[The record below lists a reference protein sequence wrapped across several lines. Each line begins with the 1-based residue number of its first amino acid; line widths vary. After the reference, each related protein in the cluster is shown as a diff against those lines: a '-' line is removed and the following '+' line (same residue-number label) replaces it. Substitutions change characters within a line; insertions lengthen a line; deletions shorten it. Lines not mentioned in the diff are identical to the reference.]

1 MGLTRSLVSGSSS
14 MRAHQKMLD
23 VISNN
28 IANINTS
35 GYKSS
40 RANFADEFYQIYRYG
55 KAPDKVPEN
64 GLGGVNPMQFGLG
77 VKVGSIT
84 KDMSQ
89 GIIETTNRP
98 LDLAL
103 QGEGFFVVHQNG
115 QELYTR
121 AGAFTRDEDG
131 NIVDSTTGANVQ
143 GYNINIDSAGKIV
156 KDING
161 ENTLDSKYTNL
172 TIPSDMI
179 SPPRQSQNI
188 TISGNLN
195 SANPSG
201 YERKTSINVFDNNGG
216 VHSLTLDFVKTDN
229 ANEFSVSAQI
239 DGVDVNLSDTTV
251 QFNADGTLKTPMN
264 VSIAASDLNSALST
278 TSFDE
283 TSPKDLNI
291 QFGDANNLSSGSL
304 TNFGGTNTLTFK
316 SQDGYQSGDL
326 LNLNVDDTGKVWG
339 AFSNGQSEILG
350 QVVVAKFTNTN
361 GLMQKGMNYYS
372 VGPNSGIPVIGT
384 ALESFGSTK
393 MTSKAIEQSNVDL
406 TTEFTKMI
414 TTQRA
419 FEAASRIIL
428 TSDQMISQLNI
439 IKR

>member
-1 MGLTRSLVSGSSS
+1 
-14 MRAHQKMLD
+14 
-23 VISNN
+23 
-28 IANINTS
+28 
-35 GYKSS
+35 
-40 RANFADEFYQIYRYG
+40 
-55 KAPDKVPEN
+55 
-64 GLGGVNPMQFGLG
+64 
-77 VKVGSIT
+77 
-84 KDMSQ
+84 
-89 GIIETTNRP
+89 
-98 LDLAL
+98 
-103 QGEGFFVVHQNG
+103 
-115 QELYTR
+115 
-121 AGAFTRDEDG
+121 
-131 NIVDSTTGANVQ
+131 
-143 GYNINIDSAGKIV
+143 
-156 KDING
+156 
-161 ENTLDSKYTNL
+161 L
-172 TIPSDMI
+172 TIPSDII

-195 SANPSG
+195 SANPDG
-201 YERKTSINVFDNNGG
+201 YPRKTSINVFDNNGG
-216 VHSLTLDFVKTDN
+216 VHSLTLTFVKSDN
-229 ANEFSVSAQI
+229 ANEYSVSAQI
-239 DGVDVNLSDTTV
+239 DGVDVNLSDSTV

-264 VSIAASDLNSALST
+264 ISITAADLNSALST
-278 TSFDE
+278 TAFDE
-283 TSPKDLNI
+283 TSPKDMNI
-291 QFGDANNLSSGSL
+291 KFGDPKNLSSGSL
-304 TNFGGTNTLTFK
+304 TNFGGINTLTFK

-361 GLMQKGMNYYS
+361 GLMQKGMNYFS

-393 MTSKAIEQSNVDL
+393 IASKAIEQSNVDL